1 MLSLQQQQQQQNV
14 NAHFIP
20 MMTPMIN
27 PNANNDSVIDRSTV
41 NSHQGLAD
49 KIQAVRHLW
58 EPNEN
63 PSTINTVNLETS
75 TLYPTSFLQY
85 H

>member
-1 MLSLQQQQQQQNV
+1 
-14 NAHFIP
+14 
-20 MMTPMIN
+20 MMTPMVN
-27 PNANNDSVIDRSTV
+27 TTSNHEPSVDRSTV

-63 PSTINTVNLETS
+63 PSTMNTINLDSSN
-75 TLYPTSFLQY
+75 LYPTSFLQY